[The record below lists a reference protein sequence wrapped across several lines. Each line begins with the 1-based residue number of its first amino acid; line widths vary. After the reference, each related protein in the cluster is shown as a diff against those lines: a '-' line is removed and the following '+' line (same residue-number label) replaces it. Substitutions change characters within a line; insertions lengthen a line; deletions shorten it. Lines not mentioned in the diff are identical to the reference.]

1 MKRKP
6 TNKTVT
12 RLRKLRRDREW
23 SQRYL
28 GARVGV
34 EGAAICQYE
43 TGVARPSPKVA
54 DKLSRALDCP
64 VEALLDPV
72 EIPA

>member
-1 MKRKP
+1 MKRKSP
-6 TNKTVT
+6 TRTVT

-23 SQRYL
+23 TQRYL

-43 TGVARPSPKVA
+43 TGVARPSPAVA
-54 DKLSRALDCP
+54 GKLERLLGCP
-64 VEALLDPV
+64 VDELLQPV
-72 EIPA
+72 EVPA